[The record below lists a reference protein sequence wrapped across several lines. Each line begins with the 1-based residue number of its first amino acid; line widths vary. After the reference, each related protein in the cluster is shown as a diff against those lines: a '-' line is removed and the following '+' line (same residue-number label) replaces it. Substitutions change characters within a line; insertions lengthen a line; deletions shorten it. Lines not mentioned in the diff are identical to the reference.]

1 MMFASVF
8 ASLGTRIMFVVLAA
22 LLGLG
27 GLFIGFVKVIQKDVL
42 AQLMEHL
49 ETGQYKKRE
58 KTLAYMTKILEQG
71 IHEYYKNFDNATAR
85 KMALDYFK
93 RINDDKGMIYMVVV
107 DKNGVVLFDPVNP
120 KTVGQ
125 SGLDAQSVDG
135 VYYVRGYLEA
145 AKKGGGYTYYKMPKY
160 DGGVPE
166 KKFAYS
172 HYDEVSQMVIATTS
186 YYTDYTDINTE
197 NQAIKE
203 GVNKVFNENT
213 TKLFL
218 WILTA
223 TIALVVLTL
232 IYAKLR
238 IVKRIDELVL
248 KINAFSHGDKDLR
261 AKIDVGDRNDEISQV
276 GRGINLFVENAR
288 LIMEEIKGIS
298 TSNKTSMDKLVQI
311 AQETQKSMKDSSTT
325 LNSVKNKATDVASM
339 MNISIEQSQG
349 LRKRL
354 IETQGLVKES
364 KDAIGDLFSQII
376 ESAHT
381 EEELSSKVEQLS
393 RNADDVKSIL
403 DIIND
408 IADQTNLLALN
419 AAIEAARAGEHG
431 RGFAVVADE
440 VRNLAGRTQ
449 KSLAEINSTI
459 MVIVQEI
466 NAVSSQ
472 MNLNSQKMER
482 LSDMSKSVQETYEKM
497 SSNLSSVVL
506 DSNQSM
512 DDYAKSGRQIEA
524 MVSDFAEVEK
534 VASKTLADSSDILNI
549 ATHVSGTT
557 MNLDKQVNLFKT

>member
-58 KTLAYMTKILEQG
+58 KTLAYLHKIIEQG
-71 IHEYYKNFDNATAR
+71 IHEYYKDFDNATAR

-172 HYDEVSQMVIATTS
+172 HYDEVSQMVIAATS
-186 YYTDYTDINTE
+186 YYTDINTE
-197 NQAIKE
+197 NKAIKE

-339 MNISIEQSQG
+339 MNASIEQSQG

-364 KDAIGDLFSQII
+364 KDAIGDLFSQIT

-497 SSNLSSVVL
+497 SSNLSSVVR

-512 DDYAKSGRQIEA
+512 DDYAKSGHQIEA
-524 MVSDFAEVEK
+524 MVSDFVEVEK
-534 VASKTLADSSDILNI
+534 VASKTLVDSSDILNI

>member
-1 MMFASVF
+1 MMFSSMF
-8 ASLGTRIMFVVLAA
+8 ASLGTRIMLVVLAA

-27 GLFIGFVKVIQKDVL
+27 GLFIGFVKVMQKDVSV
-42 AQLMEHL
+42 QLMEHL

-58 KTLAYMTKILEQG
+58 KTLAYMTKLLEQG
-71 IHEYYKNFDNATAR
+71 IHGYYKNFDNATAR
-85 KMALDYFK
+85 KMALNYFK

-125 SGLDAQSVDG
+125 SGLGLQSVDG

-172 HYDEVSQMVIATTS
+172 HYDEVSQMVIAATS
-186 YYTDYTDINTE
+186 YYTDINTE
-197 NQAIKE
+197 NQAITE
-203 GVNKVFNENT
+203 GVGKVFNENT

-223 TIALVVLTL
+223 TIALAVLTL

-261 AKIDVGDRNDEISQV
+261 AKIEVDDRNDEISQV
-276 GRGINLFVENAR
+276 GRGVNLFVENAR

-298 TSNKTSMDKLVQI
+298 TSNKTSMDKLVHI

-325 LNSVKNKATDVASM
+325 LNSVKNKATDVANM
-339 MNISIEQSQG
+339 MNTSIEQSQG

-466 NAVSSQ
+466 NDVSSQ

-497 SSNLSSVVL
+497 SSNLSSVVQ

-512 DDYAKSGRQIEA
+512 DDYAKSGHQIEA

-557 MNLDKQVNLFKT
+557 MSLDKQVNLFKT

>member
-27 GLFIGFVKVIQKDVL
+27 GLFIGFVKVMQKDVL

-58 KTLAYMTKILEQG
+58 KTLAYMTKLLEQG
-71 IHEYYKNFDNATAR
+71 IHEYYKSFDNATAR

-172 HYDEVSQMVIATTS
+172 HYDEVSQMVIAATS
-186 YYTDYTDINTE
+186 YYTDINTE
-197 NQAIKE
+197 NKAIKE

-213 TKLFL
+213 AKLFL

-248 KINAFSHGDKDLR
+248 KINAFSHGDKDLST
-261 AKIDVGDRNDEISQV
+261 KIDVGDRNDEISQV
-276 GRGINLFVENAR
+276 GRGVNLFVENAR

-325 LNSVKNKATDVASM
+325 LNSVKNKATDVANM
-339 MNISIEQSQG
+339 MNTSIEQSQG

-381 EEELSSKVEQLS
+381 EEELSSQVEQLS

-497 SSNLSSVVL
+497 SSNLSSVVS

-524 MVSDFAEVEK
+524 MVSDFVGVEK

>member
-8 ASLGTRIMFVVLAA
+8 ASLGTRIMLVVLAA

-172 HYDEVSQMVIATTS
+172 HYDEVSQMVIAATS
-186 YYTDYTDINTE
+186 YYTDINTE
-197 NQAIKE
+197 NKAIKE

-213 TKLFL
+213 TRLFL

-325 LNSVKNKATDVASM
+325 LDSVKNKATDVANM
-339 MNISIEQSQG
+339 MNASIEQSQG

-381 EEELSSKVEQLS
+381 EEELSSQVEQLS

-512 DDYAKSGRQIEA
+512 DDYAKSGHQIEA
-524 MVSDFAEVEK
+524 MVSDFVEVEK
-534 VASKTLADSSDILNI
+534 VASKTLAGSSDILNI

>member
-1 MMFASVF
+1 MMFSSMF
-8 ASLGTRIMFVVLAA
+8 ASLGTRIMLVVLVA

-27 GLFIGFVKVIQKDVL
+27 GLFIGFVKVMQKDVL

-49 ETGQYKKRE
+49 ENGQYKKRE
-58 KTLAYMTKILEQG
+58 KTLAYMTKLLEQG
-71 IHEYYKNFDNATAR
+71 IHEYYKSFDNATAR
-85 KMALDYFK
+85 KMALNYFK

-125 SGLDAQSVDG
+125 SGLEAQSVDG

-186 YYTDYTDINTE
+186 YYTDINTE
-197 NQAIKE
+197 NKAIKE

-232 IYAKLR
+232 VYAKLR
-238 IVKRIDELVL
+238 IVKRINELVL

-298 TSNKTSMDKLVQI
+298 TLNKTSMDQLVQI
-311 AQETQKSMKDSSTT
+311 TQETQKSMKNSSTT
-325 LNSVKNKATDVASM
+325 LNSVKNKATDIASM

-364 KDAIGDLFSQII
+364 KDAIGDLFSQIT

-381 EEELSSKVEQLS
+381 EEELSSQVEQLS

-512 DDYAKSGRQIEA
+512 DDYAKSGHQIEA
-524 MVSDFAEVEK
+524 MVSDFVEVEK

-549 ATHVSGTT
+549 ATHVSETT
-557 MNLDKQVNLFKT
+557 INLDKQVNLFKT

>member
-1 MMFASVF
+1 MFSSMF
-8 ASLGTRIMFVVLAA
+8 ASLGTRIMLVVLAA

-27 GLFIGFVKVIQKDVL
+27 GLFVGFVKVMQKDVL

-172 HYDEVSQMVIATTS
+172 HYDEVSQMVIAATS
-186 YYTDYTDINTE
+186 YYTDINTE
-197 NQAIKE
+197 NKAIKE

-261 AKIDVGDRNDEISQV
+261 AKIDLDDRNDEISQV
-276 GRGINLFVENAR
+276 GHGVNLFVENAR

-311 AQETQKSMKDSSTT
+311 AQETQKSMKNSSTT
-325 LNSVKNKATDVASM
+325 LNSVKNKATDIASM
-339 MNISIEQSQG
+339 MNTSIEQSQG

-354 IETQGLVKES
+354 IETQGLFKES
-364 KDAIGDLFSQII
+364 KDAIGDLFSQIT

-497 SSNLSSVVL
+497 SSNLSSVVS

-512 DDYAKSGRQIEA
+512 DDYAKSGHQIEA

>member
-1 MMFASVF
+1 MMFSSMF
-8 ASLGTRIMFVVLAA
+8 ASLGTRIMLVVLAA

-27 GLFIGFVKVIQKDVL
+27 GLFIGFVKVMQKDVL

-172 HYDEVSQMVIATTS
+172 HYDEVSQMVIAATS
-186 YYTDYTDINTE
+186 YYTDINTE
-197 NQAIKE
+197 NKAIKE

-232 IYAKLR
+232 VYAKLR

-276 GRGINLFVENAR
+276 GRGINLFMENAR

-298 TSNKTSMDKLVQI
+298 TLNKTSMDKLVQI

-325 LNSVKNKATDVASM
+325 LNSVKNKATDIASM
-339 MNISIEQSQG
+339 MNTSIEQSQG

-364 KDAIGDLFSQII
+364 KDAIGDLFSQIT

-497 SSNLSSVVL
+497 SSNLSSVVQ

-512 DDYAKSGRQIEA
+512 DDYAKSGHQIEA

-534 VASKTLADSSDILNI
+534 VASKTLADSSNILNI

>member
-172 HYDEVSQMVIATTS
+172 HYDEVSQMVIAATS
-186 YYTDYTDINTE
+186 YYTDINTE
-197 NQAIKE
+197 NKAIKE

-223 TIALVVLTL
+223 TITLVVLTL

-298 TSNKTSMDKLVQI
+298 TSNKASMDQLVQI

-339 MNISIEQSQG
+339 MNASIEQSQG

-364 KDAIGDLFSQII
+364 KDAIGDLFSQIT

-466 NAVSSQ
+466 NDVSSQ

-497 SSNLSSVVL
+497 SSNLSSVVQ

-512 DDYAKSGRQIEA
+512 DDYAKSGHQIEA

>member
-1 MMFASVF
+1 MMFASIF
-8 ASLGTRIMFVVLAA
+8 SSLGVRIVLVVLVA

-27 GLFIGFVKVIQKDVL
+27 GLSISLVKVMQKDVL
-42 AQLMEHL
+42 EQIMGHL
-49 ETGQYKKRE
+49 ETEQYRKRE

-93 RINDDKGMIYMVVV
+93 RINDDKGMIYIVVV

-120 KTVGQ
+120 KTIGQ
-125 SGLDAQSVDG
+125 SGISLQSVDG
-135 VYYVRGYLEA
+135 VYYVKGYLEA

-160 DGGVPE
+160 GGGVPE

-172 HYDEVSQMVIATTS
+172 HYDEVSQMVIAATS
-186 YYTDYTDINTE
+186 YYTDIDAE
-197 NQAIKE
+197 NRAIKE
-203 GVNKVFNENT
+203 DIEKAFNEST
-213 TKLFL
+213 AKLFL
-218 WILTA
+218 WILIA
-223 TIALVVLTL
+223 TIALAVLTL
-232 IYAKLR
+232 IYAKLK
-238 IVKRIDELVL
+238 IVKRIDDLVL

-261 AKIDVGDRNDEISQV
+261 AKIDVDDRNDEISQV
-276 GRGINLFVENAR
+276 GHGVNLFVEKAR
-288 LIMEEIKGIS
+288 LIIEETKGIS
-298 TSNKTSMDKLVQI
+298 TLNKTSMDKLVQI
-311 AQETQKSMKDSSTT
+311 TKETQESMKNSSTT
-325 LNSVKNKATDVASM
+325 LNSVKDKATDVASVM
-339 MNISIEQSQG
+339 SASIEQSQG

-364 KDAIGDLFSQII
+364 KDAIGDLFYQII
-376 ESAHT
+376 EAAHT
-381 EEELSSKVEQLS
+381 EEELSNKVEQLS

-466 NAVSSQ
+466 NDVSSQ

-497 SSNLSSVVL
+497 SANLSSVVL

-524 MVSDFAEVEK
+524 MVSDFIKVEK
-534 VASKTLADSSDILNI
+534 VASKTLADYSDILKI
-549 ATHVSGTT
+549 ATHVSETT
-557 MNLDKQVNLFKT
+557 KNLDKQVNLFKT

>member
-1 MMFASVF
+1 MMFSSMF
-8 ASLGTRIMFVVLAA
+8 ASLGTRIMLVVLAA

-27 GLFIGFVKVIQKDVL
+27 GLFIGFVKVMQKDVL

-58 KTLAYMTKILEQG
+58 KTLAYMTKLLEWG
-71 IHEYYKNFDNATAR
+71 IHEYYKSFDNATAR

-172 HYDEVSQMVIATTS
+172 HYDEVSQMVIAATS
-186 YYTDYTDINTE
+186 YYTDINTE
-197 NQAIKE
+197 NKSIKE

-248 KINAFSHGDKDLR
+248 KINAFSRGDKDLR
-261 AKIDVGDRNDEISQV
+261 IKIDVGDRHDEISQV
-276 GRGINLFVENAR
+276 GHGVNLFVENAR

-325 LNSVKNKATDVASM
+325 LNSVKNKATDIASM

-364 KDAIGDLFSQII
+364 KDAIGDLFSQIT

-497 SSNLSSVVL
+497 SSNLSSVVS

-512 DDYAKSGRQIEA
+512 DDYAKSGHQIEA

-534 VASKTLADSSDILNI
+534 VASKTLVDSSDILNI
-549 ATHVSGTT
+549 ATHVNETT

>member
-27 GLFIGFVKVIQKDVL
+27 GLFIGFVKVMQKDVL

-58 KTLAYMTKILEQG
+58 KTLAYMTKLLEQG
-71 IHEYYKNFDNATAR
+71 IHEYYKSFDNATAR

-172 HYDEVSQMVIATTS
+172 HYDEVSQMVIAATS
-186 YYTDYTDINTE
+186 YYTDINTE
-197 NQAIKE
+197 NKAIKE

-213 TKLFL
+213 AKLSL

-261 AKIDVGDRNDEISQV
+261 TKIDVGDRNDEISQV
-276 GRGINLFVENAR
+276 GRGVNLFVENAR

-311 AQETQKSMKDSSTT
+311 VQETQKSMKDSSTT

-339 MNISIEQSQG
+339 MNASIEQSQG

-381 EEELSSKVEQLS
+381 EEELSSQVEQLS

-497 SSNLSSVVL
+497 SSNLSSVVS

-524 MVSDFAEVEK
+524 MVSDFVGVEK

>member
-8 ASLGTRIMFVVLAA
+8 ASLGTRIMLVVLAA

-58 KTLAYMTKILEQG
+58 KTLAYMTKLLEQG

-125 SGLDAQSVDG
+125 SGLSLQSVDG

-172 HYDEVSQMVIATTS
+172 HYDEVSQMVIAATS
-186 YYTDYTDINTE
+186 YYTDINTE
-197 NQAIKE
+197 NKAIKE

-325 LNSVKNKATDVASM
+325 LNSVKNKATDVANM
-339 MNISIEQSQG
+339 MNASIEQSQG

-364 KDAIGDLFSQII
+364 KDAIGDLFSQIT

-466 NAVSSQ
+466 NDVSSQ

-497 SSNLSSVVL
+497 SSNLSSVVS

-524 MVSDFAEVEK
+524 MVSDFVGVEK

>member
-1 MMFASVF
+1 MFSSMF
-8 ASLGTRIMFVVLAA
+8 ASLGTRIMLVVLAA

-27 GLFIGFVKVIQKDVL
+27 GLFIGFVKVMQKDVL

-49 ETGQYKKRE
+49 ENGQYKKRE
-58 KTLAYMTKILEQG
+58 KTLAYMTKLLEQG
-71 IHEYYKNFDNATAR
+71 IHEYYKSFDNATAR

-172 HYDEVSQMVIATTS
+172 HYDEVSQMVIAATS
-186 YYTDYTDINTE
+186 YYTDINTK
-197 NQAIKE
+197 NKAIKE
-203 GVNKVFNENT
+203 GVNKVFDENT
-213 TKLFL
+213 TRLFL

-232 IYAKLR
+232 VYAKLR

-248 KINAFSHGDKDLR
+248 KINAFSRGDKDLR
-261 AKIDVGDRNDEISQV
+261 IKIDVGDRNDEISQV
-276 GRGINLFVENAR
+276 GRGVNLFVENAR

-298 TSNKTSMDKLVQI
+298 TLNKTSMDKLVQI
-311 AQETQKSMKDSSTT
+311 TQETQKSMKDSSTT
-325 LNSVKNKATDVASM
+325 LNSVKNKATDIASM
-339 MNISIEQSQG
+339 MNASIEQSQG

-364 KDAIGDLFSQII
+364 KDAIGDLFSQIT

-381 EEELSSKVEQLS
+381 EDELSSKVEQLS

-512 DDYAKSGRQIEA
+512 DDYAKSGHQIEA
-524 MVSDFAEVEK
+524 MVSDFVEVEK

-549 ATHVSGTT
+549 ATHVSETT

>member
-1 MMFASVF
+1 MMFASIF
-8 ASLGTRIMFVVLAA
+8 ASLGTRIMLVVLAA

-27 GLFIGFVKVIQKDVL
+27 GLFIGFVKVMQKDVL

-58 KTLAYMTKILEQG
+58 KTLAYMTKIIEQG
-71 IHEYYKNFDNATAR
+71 IHEYYKDFDNATAR

-93 RINDDKGMIYMVVV
+93 HINDDKGMIYMVVV

-135 VYYVRGYLEA
+135 VYYIRGYLEA

-186 YYTDYTDINTE
+186 YYTDINTE
-197 NQAIKE
+197 NKAIKE
-203 GVNKVFNENT
+203 GVNKVFSENT
-213 TKLFL
+213 AKLFL

-311 AQETQKSMKDSSTT
+311 AQETQKNMKDSSTT
-325 LNSVKNKATDVASM
+325 LNSVKNKATDIASM

-364 KDAIGDLFSQII
+364 KDAIGDLFSQIT

-466 NAVSSQ
+466 NDVSSQ

-497 SSNLSSVVL
+497 SSNLSSVVR

-512 DDYAKSGRQIEA
+512 GDYAKSGRQVEA
-524 MVSDFAEVEK
+524 MVSDFIEVEK

-549 ATHVSGTT
+549 TTHVSGMTT
-557 MNLDKQVNLFKT
+557 NLDKQVNLFKT

>member
-27 GLFIGFVKVIQKDVL
+27 GLFVGFVKIMQKDVL

-125 SGLDAQSVDG
+125 SGLSLQSVDG

-172 HYDEVSQMVIATTS
+172 HYDEVSQMVIAATS
-186 YYTDYTDINTE
+186 YYTDINTE
-197 NQAIKE
+197 NKAIKE

-213 TKLFL
+213 AKLFL

-261 AKIDVGDRNDEISQV
+261 AKIDLGNRNDEISQV
-276 GRGINLFVENAR
+276 GRGVNLFVENAR

-325 LNSVKNKATDVASM
+325 LNSVKNKATGVASM

-349 LRKRL
+349 LRKCL

-364 KDAIGDLFSQII
+364 KDAIGDLFSQIT

-466 NAVSSQ
+466 NDVSSQ

-512 DDYAKSGRQIEA
+512 DDYAKSGHQIEA

>member
-1 MMFASVF
+1 MMFSSMF
-8 ASLGTRIMFVVLAA
+8 ASLGTRIMLVVLAA

-27 GLFIGFVKVIQKDVL
+27 GLFIGFVKVMQKDVL

-49 ETGQYKKRE
+49 ENGQYKKRE
-58 KTLAYMTKILEQG
+58 KTLAYMTKLLEQG
-71 IHEYYKNFDNATAR
+71 IHEYYKSFDNATAR

-172 HYDEVSQMVIATTS
+172 HYDEVSQMVIAATS
-186 YYTDYTDINTE
+186 YYTDINTE
-197 NQAIKE
+197 NKAIKE

-232 IYAKLR
+232 VYAKLR

-298 TSNKTSMDKLVQI
+298 TLNKTSMDQLVQI
-311 AQETQKSMKDSSTT
+311 TQETQKSMKNSSTT
-325 LNSVKNKATDVASM
+325 LNSVKNKATDIASM

-364 KDAIGDLFSQII
+364 KDAIGDLFSQIT

-381 EEELSSKVEQLS
+381 EEELSSQVEQLS

-466 NAVSSQ
+466 NTVSSQ

-512 DDYAKSGRQIEA
+512 DDYAKSGHQIEA
-524 MVSDFAEVEK
+524 MVSDFVEVEK
-534 VASKTLADSSDILNI
+534 VASKTLADSSDVLNI
-549 ATHVSGTT
+549 ATHVSETT

>member
-1 MMFASVF
+1 MFSSMF
-8 ASLGTRIMFVVLAA
+8 ASLGTRIMLVVLAA

-27 GLFIGFVKVIQKDVL
+27 GLFIGFVKVMQKDVL
-42 AQLMEHL
+42 VQLMEHL

-172 HYDEVSQMVIATTS
+172 HYDEVSQMVIAATS
-186 YYTDYTDINTE
+186 YYTDINTE
-197 NQAIKE
+197 NKAIKE
-203 GVNKVFNENT
+203 GVNKVFDENT

-248 KINAFSHGDKDLR
+248 KINAFSRGDKDLR

-298 TSNKTSMDKLVQI
+298 TLNKTSMGKLVQI
-311 AQETQKSMKDSSTT
+311 TQETQKSMKNSSTT
-325 LNSVKNKATDVASM
+325 LNSVKNKATDIASM

-364 KDAIGDLFSQII
+364 KEAIGDLFSQIT

-497 SSNLSSVVL
+497 SSNLSSVVQ

-512 DDYAKSGRQIEA
+512 DDYAKSGHQIEA

>member
-1 MMFASVF
+1 M
-8 ASLGTRIMFVVLAA
+8 LVVLAA

-27 GLFIGFVKVIQKDVL
+27 GLFIGFVKVMQKDVL

-49 ETGQYKKRE
+49 ENGQYKKRE
-58 KTLAYMTKILEQG
+58 KTLAYMTKLLEQG
-71 IHEYYKNFDNATAR
+71 IHEYYKSFDNATAR

-172 HYDEVSQMVIATTS
+172 HYDEVSQMVIVATS
-186 YYTDYTDINTE
+186 YYTDINTE
-197 NQAIKE
+197 NKAIKE

-232 IYAKLR
+232 VYAKLR

-261 AKIDVGDRNDEISQV
+261 AKINVGDRNDEISQV

-298 TSNKTSMDKLVQI
+298 TLNKTSMNQLVQI
-311 AQETQKSMKDSSTT
+311 TQETQKSMKDSTTT
-325 LNSVKNKATDVASM
+325 LNSVKNKATDIASM

-364 KDAIGDLFSQII
+364 KDAIGDLFSQIT

-381 EEELSSKVEQLS
+381 EEELSSQVEQLS

-512 DDYAKSGRQIEA
+512 DDYAKSGHQIEA
-524 MVSDFAEVEK
+524 MVSDFVEVEK

-549 ATHVSGTT
+549 ATHVSETT
-557 MNLDKQVNLFKT
+557 INLDKQVNLFKT

>member
-1 MMFASVF
+1 MVFFSMFS
-8 ASLGTRIMFVVLAA
+8 SLGARIVFVVLAT

-27 GLFIGFVKVIQKDVL
+27 GLSIGLVKFMQKDAL

-49 ETGQYKKRE
+49 ETEQYKKRE
-58 KTLAYMTKILEQG
+58 KTLAYMTELLEQG
-71 IHEYYKNFDNATAR
+71 IHEYYKSFDNATAR

-107 DKNGVVLFDPVNP
+107 DKNGIVLFDPVNP

-125 SGLDAQSVDG
+125 SGLTLQSVDG

-172 HYDEVSQMVIATTS
+172 HYDEVSQMVIVATS
-186 YYTDYTDINTE
+186 YYTDINTE
-197 NQAIKE
+197 NKAITE
-203 GVNKVFNENT
+203 GVGKVFNENT

-232 IYAKLR
+232 VYAKLR
-238 IVKRIDELVL
+238 IVKRIDELVF

-276 GRGINLFVENAR
+276 GRGVNLFVENAR

-298 TSNKTSMDKLVQI
+298 TLNKTLMDKLVQI
-311 AQETQKSMKDSSTT
+311 TQETQKSMKNSLTT
-325 LNSVKNKATDVASM
+325 LDSVKNKATDIASM
-339 MNISIEQSQG
+339 MNASIEQSQG
-349 LRKRL
+349 LRKHL
-354 IETQGLVKES
+354 IETQALVKES
-364 KDAIGDLFSQII
+364 KDAIGDLFSQIT

-381 EEELSSKVEQLS
+381 EEELSSQVEQLS

-497 SSNLSSVVL
+497 SSNLSSVIL

-512 DDYAKSGRQIEA
+512 DDYAKSGHQIEA
-524 MVSDFAEVEK
+524 MVSDFVEVKK
-534 VASKTLADSSDILNI
+534 VASNTLADSSDILNI
-549 ATHVSGTT
+549 VTHVSETA

>member
-1 MMFASVF
+1 MFASVF
-8 ASLGTRIMFVVLAA
+8 ASLGTRIVFVVLAA
-22 LLGLG
+22 LISLG
-27 GLFIGFVKVIQKDVL
+27 GLFIGFVKVMQKDVS

-71 IHEYYKNFDNATAR
+71 IHGYYKNFDNATAR

-172 HYDEVSQMVIATTS
+172 HYDEVSQMVIAATS
-186 YYTDYTDINTE
+186 YYTDINTE
-197 NQAIKE
+197 NQAITE
-203 GVNKVFNENT
+203 GVGKVFNENT

-261 AKIDVGDRNDEISQV
+261 AKIDLGDRNDEISQV
-276 GRGINLFVENAR
+276 GRGVNLFVENAR

-325 LNSVKNKATDVASM
+325 LNSVKNKATDIASM
-339 MNISIEQSQG
+339 MNTSIEQSQG

-364 KDAIGDLFSQII
+364 KDAIGDLFSQIT

-524 MVSDFAEVEK
+524 VVSDFVEVEK

>member
-1 MMFASVF
+1 MF
-8 ASLGTRIMFVVLAA
+8 ASLGTRIMLVVLAA

-27 GLFIGFVKVIQKDVL
+27 GLFIGFVKVMQKDVL

-172 HYDEVSQMVIATTS
+172 HYDEVSQMVIAATS
-186 YYTDYTDINTE
+186 YYTDINTE
-197 NQAIKE
+197 NKAIKE

-248 KINAFSHGDKDLR
+248 KINAFSRGDKDLR
-261 AKIDVGDRNDEISQV
+261 IKIDVGDRNDEISQV
-276 GRGINLFVENAR
+276 GHGVNLFVENAR

-311 AQETQKSMKDSSTT
+311 AQETQKSMKNSSTT
-325 LNSVKNKATDVASM
+325 LNSVKNKATDIASM

-364 KDAIGDLFSQII
+364 KDAIGDLFSQIT

-466 NAVSSQ
+466 NDVSSQ

-497 SSNLSSVVL
+497 SSNLSSVVS

-512 DDYAKSGRQIEA
+512 DDYAKSGHQIEA

>member
-1 MMFASVF
+1 MPFSMFS
-8 ASLGTRIMFVVLAA
+8 SLGARIVLVVLAA

-27 GLFIGFVKVIQKDVL
+27 GLSIGLVKFMQKDAL

-58 KTLAYMTKILEQG
+58 KTLAYMTKIIEQG
-71 IHEYYKNFDNATAR
+71 IHEYYKDFDNATAR

-186 YYTDYTDINTE
+186 YYTDINTE
-197 NQAIKE
+197 NKTIKE

-238 IVKRIDELVL
+238 IVKRIDELVF

-276 GRGINLFVENAR
+276 GRGVNLFVENAR

-298 TSNKTSMDKLVQI
+298 TLNKTSMDKLIQI
-311 AQETQKSMKDSSTT
+311 TQETQKSMKDSSTT
-325 LNSVKNKATDVASM
+325 LNSVKNKATDIAGM

-364 KDAIGDLFSQII
+364 KDAIGDLFSQIT

-381 EEELSSKVEQLS
+381 EEELSSQVEQLS

-472 MNLNSQKMER
+472 MNLNSQKMEC
-482 LSDMSKSVQETYEKM
+482 LSDISKSVQETYEKM
-497 SSNLSSVVL
+497 SSNLSSVVQ

-512 DDYAKSGRQIEA
+512 DDYAKSGHQIEA
-524 MVSDFAEVEK
+524 MVSDFVEVEK

-549 ATHVSGTT
+549 VTHVSETT

>member
-1 MMFASVF
+1 MMFSSMF
-8 ASLGTRIMFVVLAA
+8 ASLGTRIMLVVLAA

-27 GLFIGFVKVIQKDVL
+27 GLFISFVKVMQKDVL

-49 ETGQYKKRE
+49 ENGQYKKRE
-58 KTLAYMTKILEQG
+58 KTLAYMTKLLEQG
-71 IHEYYKNFDNATAR
+71 IHEYYKSFDNATAR

-172 HYDEVSQMVIATTS
+172 HYDEVSQMVIAATS
-186 YYTDYTDINTE
+186 YYTDINTE
-197 NQAIKE
+197 NKAIKE

-232 IYAKLR
+232 VYAKLR

-298 TSNKTSMDKLVQI
+298 TLNRTSMDKLVQI
-311 AQETQKSMKDSSTT
+311 TQETQKSMKDSSTT
-325 LNSVKNKATDVASM
+325 LNSVKNKATDIASM

-364 KDAIGDLFSQII
+364 KDAIGDLFSQIT

-381 EEELSSKVEQLS
+381 EEELSSQVEQLS

-497 SSNLSSVVL
+497 SSNLSSVVQ

-512 DDYAKSGRQIEA
+512 DDYAKSGHQIEA
-524 MVSDFAEVEK
+524 MVSDFVEVEK

-549 ATHVSGTT
+549 ATHVSETT
-557 MNLDKQVNLFKT
+557 INLDKQVNSFKT

>member
-1 MMFASVF
+1 MMF

-42 AQLMEHL
+42 VQLMEHL

-172 HYDEVSQMVIATTS
+172 HYDEVSQMVIAATS
-186 YYTDYTDINTE
+186 YYTDINTE
-197 NQAIKE
+197 NKAIKE

-339 MNISIEQSQG
+339 VNASIEQSQG

-466 NAVSSQ
+466 NDVSSQ

-497 SSNLSSVVL
+497 SSNLSSVVR

-512 DDYAKSGRQIEA
+512 DDYAKSGHQIEA

>member
-8 ASLGTRIMFVVLAA
+8 ASLGTRIVFVVLAA
-22 LLGLG
+22 LISLG
-27 GLFIGFVKVIQKDVL
+27 GLFIGFVKVMQKDVS

-71 IHEYYKNFDNATAR
+71 IHGYYKNFDNATAR

-172 HYDEVSQMVIATTS
+172 HYDEVSQMVIAATS
-186 YYTDYTDINTE
+186 YYTDINTE
-197 NQAIKE
+197 NQAITE
-203 GVNKVFNENT
+203 GVGKVFSENT

-223 TIALVVLTL
+223 TIALAVLTL

-238 IVKRIDELVL
+238 IVKRIDGLVL

-261 AKIDVGDRNDEISQV
+261 AKIEVDDRNDEISQV
-276 GRGINLFVENAR
+276 GRGVNLFVENAR

-311 AQETQKSMKDSSTT
+311 AQETQKSMKNSSTT

-339 MNISIEQSQG
+339 MNTSIEQSQG

-381 EEELSSKVEQLS
+381 EEELSSQVEQLS

-497 SSNLSSVVL
+497 SSNLSSVVQ

-524 MVSDFAEVEK
+524 MVSDFVEVEK

>member
-1 MMFASVF
+1 MFSSMF
-8 ASLGTRIMFVVLAA
+8 ASLGTRIMLVVLAA

-27 GLFIGFVKVIQKDVL
+27 GLFIGFVKVMQKDVL

-49 ETGQYKKRE
+49 ENGQYKKRE
-58 KTLAYMTKILEQG
+58 KTLAYMTKLLEQG
-71 IHEYYKNFDNATAR
+71 IHEYYKSFDNATAR

-172 HYDEVSQMVIATTS
+172 HYDEVSQMVIAATS
-186 YYTDYTDINTE
+186 YYTDINTE
-197 NQAIKE
+197 NKAIKE
-203 GVNKVFNENT
+203 GVNKVFDENT

-248 KINAFSHGDKDLR
+248 KINAFSRGDKDLR
-261 AKIDVGDRNDEISQV
+261 IKIDVGDRNDEISQV
-276 GRGINLFVENAR
+276 GRGVNLFVENAR

-298 TSNKTSMDKLVQI
+298 TLNKTSMGKLVQI
-311 AQETQKSMKDSSTT
+311 TQETQKSMKDSSTT
-325 LNSVKNKATDVASM
+325 LNSVKNKATDIASM

-364 KDAIGDLFSQII
+364 KDAIGDLFSQIT

-381 EEELSSKVEQLS
+381 EDELSSKVEQLS

-472 MNLNSQKMER
+472 MNLNSQKMEC

-512 DDYAKSGRQIEA
+512 DDYAKSGHQIEA
-524 MVSDFAEVEK
+524 MVSDFVKVEK

-549 ATHVSGTT
+549 ATHVSETT

>member
-1 MMFASVF
+1 MMFASML

-22 LLGLG
+22 LISLG
-27 GLFIGFVKVIQKDVL
+27 GLFIGFVKVMQKDVL
-42 AQLMEHL
+42 VQLMEHL

-135 VYYVRGYLEA
+135 VYYIRGYLEA

-172 HYDEVSQMVIATTS
+172 HYDEVSQMVIAATS
-186 YYTDYTDINTE
+186 YYTDINTE
-197 NQAIKE
+197 NKAIKE

-261 AKIDVGDRNDEISQV
+261 AKIEVGDRNDEISQV

-325 LNSVKNKATDVASM
+325 LNFVKNKATDVASM
-339 MNISIEQSQG
+339 MNASIEQSQG

-497 SSNLSSVVL
+497 SSNLSSVVQ

-524 MVSDFAEVEK
+524 MVSDFVGVEK

>member
-1 MMFASVF
+1 MLRWGLVSCF
-8 ASLGTRIMFVVLAA
+8 VLAA

-27 GLFIGFVKVIQKDVL
+27 GLFIGFVKVMQKDVL

-49 ETGQYKKRE
+49 ETEQYKKRE

-125 SGLDAQSVDG
+125 SGLEAQSVDG

-172 HYDEVSQMVIATTS
+172 HYDEVSQMVIVATS
-186 YYTDYTDINTE
+186 YYTDINTE
-197 NQAIKE
+197 NKAIKE

-248 KINAFSHGDKDLR
+248 KINAFSHGDKDLK
-261 AKIDVGDRNDEISQV
+261 AKIEVGDRNDEISQV
-276 GRGINLFVENAR
+276 GCGVNLFVENAR

-325 LNSVKNKATDVASM
+325 LNSVKNKATDIASM
-339 MNISIEQSQG
+339 MNTSIEQSQG

-364 KDAIGDLFSQII
+364 KDAIGDLFSQIT

-466 NAVSSQ
+466 NDVSSQ

-497 SSNLSSVVL
+497 SSNLSSVVS

-512 DDYAKSGRQIEA
+512 DDYAKSGHQIEA
-524 MVSDFAEVEK
+524 MVSDFVEVEK

>member
-1 MMFASVF
+1 MF

-42 AQLMEHL
+42 VQLMEHL

-172 HYDEVSQMVIATTS
+172 HYDEVSQMVIAATS
-186 YYTDYTDINTE
+186 YYTDINTE
-197 NQAIKE
+197 NKAIKE

-213 TKLFL
+213 AKLFL

-261 AKIDVGDRNDEISQV
+261 ARIDVGDRNDEISQV
-276 GRGINLFVENAR
+276 GRGVNLFVENAR

-325 LNSVKNKATDVASM
+325 LNSVKNKATDVANM
-339 MNISIEQSQG
+339 MNASIEQSQG

-364 KDAIGDLFSQII
+364 KDAIGDLFSQIT

-466 NAVSSQ
+466 NDVSSQ

-497 SSNLSSVVL
+497 SSNLSSVVS

-524 MVSDFAEVEK
+524 MVSDFVEVEK

>member
-1 MMFASVF
+1 MVFSSMFAL
-8 ASLGTRIMFVVLAA
+8 LGTRIMLVVLAA

-27 GLFIGFVKVIQKDVL
+27 GLFIGFVKVMQKDAL

-49 ETGQYKKRE
+49 ETEQYKKRE
-58 KTLAYMTKILEQG
+58 KTLAYMTKLLEQG

-145 AKKGGGYTYYKMPKY
+145 AKKGGGYTYYKIPKY

-172 HYDEVSQMVIATTS
+172 HYDEVSQMVIAATS
-186 YYTDYTDINTE
+186 YYTDINTE
-197 NQAIKE
+197 NKAIKE
-203 GVNKVFNENT
+203 GVGKIFNENT

-261 AKIDVGDRNDEISQV
+261 IKIDVGDRNDEISQV
-276 GRGINLFVENAR
+276 GRGVNLFVENAR

-298 TSNKTSMDKLVQI
+298 TLNKTSMDKLVQI
-311 AQETQKSMKDSSTT
+311 TQETQKSMKNSSTT
-325 LNSVKNKATDVASM
+325 LNSVKNKATDIASM
-339 MNISIEQSQG
+339 MNASIEQSQG

-364 KDAIGDLFSQII
+364 KDAIGDLFSQIT

-381 EEELSSKVEQLS
+381 EDELSSKVEQLS

-512 DDYAKSGRQIEA
+512 DDYAKSGHQIEA
-524 MVSDFAEVEK
+524 MVSDFVEVEK

-549 ATHVSGTT
+549 ATHVSETT

>member
-27 GLFIGFVKVIQKDVL
+27 GLFIGFVKVMQKDVL

-58 KTLAYMTKILEQG
+58 KTLAYMTKLLEQG
-71 IHEYYKNFDNATAR
+71 IHEYYKSFDNATAR

-172 HYDEVSQMVIATTS
+172 HYDEVSQMVIAATS
-186 YYTDYTDINTE
+186 YYTDINTE
-197 NQAIKE
+197 NKAIKE

-213 TKLFL
+213 AKLFL

-261 AKIDVGDRNDEISQV
+261 TKIDVGDRNDAISQV
-276 GRGINLFVENAR
+276 GRGVNLFVENAR

-339 MNISIEQSQG
+339 MNASIEQSQG

-381 EEELSSKVEQLS
+381 EEELSSQVEQLS

-497 SSNLSSVVL
+497 SSNLSSVVS

-524 MVSDFAEVEK
+524 MVSDFVGVEK

>member
-1 MMFASVF
+1 MFASVF

-27 GLFIGFVKVIQKDVL
+27 GLFIGFVKVMQKDVL

-58 KTLAYMTKILEQG
+58 KTLAYMTKLLEQG

-125 SGLDAQSVDG
+125 SGLSLQSVDG

-172 HYDEVSQMVIATTS
+172 HYDEVSQMVIAATS
-186 YYTDYTDINTE
+186 YYTDINTE
-197 NQAIKE
+197 NKAIKE

-213 TKLFL
+213 AKLFL
-218 WILTA
+218 WILIA

-248 KINAFSHGDKDLR
+248 KINAFSHGIKDLR
-261 AKIDVGDRNDEISQV
+261 TKIDVGDRNDEISQV
-276 GRGINLFVENAR
+276 GRGVNLFVENAR

-339 MNISIEQSQG
+339 MNASIEQSQG

-381 EEELSSKVEQLS
+381 EEELSSQVEQLS

-482 LSDMSKSVQETYEKM
+482 LSDMSKSVQETYDKM
-497 SSNLSSVVL
+497 SSNLSSVVS

-524 MVSDFAEVEK
+524 MVSDFVGVEK

-549 ATHVSGTT
+549 ATQVSGTT

>member
-1 MMFASVF
+1 MFSSMF
-8 ASLGTRIMFVVLAA
+8 ASLGTRIMLVVLAA

-27 GLFIGFVKVIQKDVL
+27 GLFIGFVKVMQKDVL
-42 AQLMEHL
+42 VQLMEHL
-49 ETGQYKKRE
+49 ENGQYKKRE
-58 KTLAYMTKILEQG
+58 KTLAYMTKLLEQG
-71 IHEYYKNFDNATAR
+71 IHEYYKSFDNATAR

-172 HYDEVSQMVIATTS
+172 HYDEVSQMVIAATS
-186 YYTDYTDINTE
+186 YYTDINTE
-197 NQAIKE
+197 NKAIKE

-298 TSNKTSMDKLVQI
+298 TLNKTSMDQLVQI
-311 AQETQKSMKDSSTT
+311 TQETQKSMKNSSTT
-325 LNSVKNKATDVASM
+325 LNSVKNKATDIASM
-339 MNISIEQSQG
+339 MNASIEQSQG

-364 KDAIGDLFSQII
+364 KDAIGDLFSQIT

-381 EEELSSKVEQLS
+381 EEELSNQVEQLS

-512 DDYAKSGRQIEA
+512 DDYAKSGHQIEA
-524 MVSDFAEVEK
+524 MVSDFVEVEK
-534 VASKTLADSSDILNI
+534 VASKTLADSSEILNI

-557 MNLDKQVNLFKT
+557 INLDKQVNLFKT

>member
-27 GLFIGFVKVIQKDVL
+27 GLFIGFVKVMQKDVL

-58 KTLAYMTKILEQG
+58 KTLAYMTELLEQG
-71 IHEYYKNFDNATAR
+71 IHGYYKNFDNATAR

-125 SGLDAQSVDG
+125 SGLGLQSVDG

-172 HYDEVSQMVIATTS
+172 HYDEVSQMVIAATS
-186 YYTDYTDINTE
+186 YYTDINTE
-197 NQAIKE
+197 NQAITE
-203 GVNKVFNENT
+203 GVGKVFSENT

-261 AKIDVGDRNDEISQV
+261 TKIDVGDRNDEISQV
-276 GRGINLFVENAR
+276 GRGVNLFVENAR
-288 LIMEEIKGIS
+288 LIMEEIKRIS

-339 MNISIEQSQG
+339 MNASIEQSQG

-381 EEELSSKVEQLS
+381 EEELSSQVEQLS

-497 SSNLSSVVL
+497 SSNLSSVVS

-524 MVSDFAEVEK
+524 MVSDFVGVEK

>member
-1 MMFASVF
+1 MMFSSMF
-8 ASLGTRIMFVVLAA
+8 ASLGTRIMLVVLAA

-172 HYDEVSQMVIATTS
+172 HYDEVSQMVIAATS
-186 YYTDYTDINTE
+186 YYTDINTE
-197 NQAIKE
+197 NQAITE
-203 GVNKVFNENT
+203 GVGKVFNENT

-223 TIALVVLTL
+223 TIALAVLTL
-232 IYAKLR
+232 VYAKLR
-238 IVKRIDELVL
+238 IVKRIDGLVL

-261 AKIDVGDRNDEISQV
+261 AKIDVDNRNDEISQV
-276 GRGINLFVENAR
+276 GRGVNLFVENAR

-311 AQETQKSMKDSSTT
+311 AQETQKSMKNSSTT

-339 MNISIEQSQG
+339 MNTSIEQSQG

-364 KDAIGDLFSQII
+364 KDAIGDLFSQIT

-512 DDYAKSGRQIEA
+512 DDYAKSGHQIEA
-524 MVSDFAEVEK
+524 MVSDFVEVEK

>member
-1 MMFASVF
+1 MVFSSMF
-8 ASLGTRIMFVVLAA
+8 ASLGTRIMLVVLAA

-27 GLFIGFVKVIQKDVL
+27 GLFVGFVKVMQKDVL

-58 KTLAYMTKILEQG
+58 KTLAYMTRLLEQG

-172 HYDEVSQMVIATTS
+172 HYDEVSSMVIATTS
-186 YYTDYTDINTE
+186 YYTDINTE
-197 NQAIKE
+197 NKAIKE

-261 AKIDVGDRNDEISQV
+261 AKIEVDDRNDEISQV
-276 GRGINLFVENAR
+276 GRGVNLFVENAR

-298 TSNKTSMDKLVQI
+298 TLNKTSMDKLVQI
-311 AQETQKSMKDSSTT
+311 TQETQKSMKNSSTT
-325 LNSVKNKATDVASM
+325 LNSVKNKATDIASM
-339 MNISIEQSQG
+339 MNASIEQSQG

-364 KDAIGDLFSQII
+364 KEAIGDLFSQIT

-466 NAVSSQ
+466 NDVSSQ

-497 SSNLSSVVL
+497 SSNLSSVVS

-512 DDYAKSGRQIEA
+512 DDYAKSGHQIEA
-524 MVSDFAEVEK
+524 MVSDFVEVEK

-557 MNLDKQVNLFKT
+557 MTLDKQVNLFKT

>member
-1 MMFASVF
+1 MMFSSMF
-8 ASLGTRIMFVVLAA
+8 ASLGTRIMLVVLAA

-27 GLFIGFVKVIQKDVL
+27 GLFIGFVKVMQKDVL

-49 ETGQYKKRE
+49 ENGQYKKRE

-125 SGLDAQSVDG
+125 SGLEAQSVDG

-172 HYDEVSQMVIATTS
+172 HYDEVSQMVIAATS
-186 YYTDYTDINTE
+186 YYTDINTE
-197 NQAIKE
+197 NKAIKE

-261 AKIDVGDRNDEISQV
+261 IKIDVGDRNDEISQV
-276 GRGINLFVENAR
+276 GHGVNLFVENAR

-311 AQETQKSMKDSSTT
+311 AQETQKSMKNSSTT

-364 KDAIGDLFSQII
+364 KDAIGDLFSQIT

-466 NAVSSQ
+466 NDVSSQ

-497 SSNLSSVVL
+497 SSNLSSVVQ

-524 MVSDFAEVEK
+524 MVSDFVEVEK

>member
-1 MMFASVF
+1 MVFSSVF

-58 KTLAYMTKILEQG
+58 KTLAYMTKIIEQG
-71 IHEYYKNFDNATAR
+71 IHEYYKSFDNATAR

-172 HYDEVSQMVIATTS
+172 HYDEISQMVIAATS
-186 YYTDYTDINTE
+186 YYTDINTE
-197 NQAIKE
+197 NKAIKE
-203 GVNKVFNENT
+203 GINKVFNENT

-261 AKIDVGDRNDEISQV
+261 AKIDVDDRNDEISQV
-276 GRGINLFVENAR
+276 GRGVNLFVENAR

-311 AQETQKSMKDSSTT
+311 TQETQKSMKDSSTT
-325 LNSVKNKATDVASM
+325 LNSVKNKATDIANM

-364 KDAIGDLFSQII
+364 KDAIGDLFSQIT

-497 SSNLSSVVL
+497 SSNLSSVVR

-512 DDYAKSGRQIEA
+512 DDYAKSGHQIEA
-524 MVSDFAEVEK
+524 MVSDFVEVEK
-534 VASKTLADSSDILNI
+534 VASKTLADSSDVLNI
-549 ATHVSGTT
+549 ATHVSETT

>member
-1 MMFASVF
+1 MMFASIF
-8 ASLGTRIMFVVLAA
+8 SSFGARIVLVVLAT

-27 GLFIGFVKVIQKDVL
+27 GLSISLVKVMQKDVL
-42 AQLMEHL
+42 EQIMGHL
-49 ETGQYKKRE
+49 ETEQYRKRE

-120 KTVGQ
+120 KTIGQ
-125 SGLDAQSVDG
+125 SGISLQSVDG
-135 VYYVRGYLEA
+135 VYYVKGYLEA

-160 DGGVPE
+160 GGGVPE

-172 HYDEVSQMVIATTS
+172 HYDEVSQMVIAATS
-186 YYTDYTDINTE
+186 YYTDIDAE
-197 NQAIKE
+197 NRAIKE
-203 GVNKVFNENT
+203 DIEKAFNEST
-213 TKLFL
+213 AKLFL
-218 WILTA
+218 WILIA
-223 TIALVVLTL
+223 TIALAVLTL
-232 IYAKLR
+232 IYAKLK
-238 IVKRIDELVL
+238 IVKRIDDLVL

-261 AKIDVGDRNDEISQV
+261 AKIDVDDRNDEISQV
-276 GRGINLFVENAR
+276 GHGVNLFVEKAR
-288 LIMEEIKGIS
+288 LIIEETKGIS
-298 TSNKTSMDKLVQI
+298 TLNKTSMDKLVQI
-311 AQETQKSMKDSSTT
+311 TKETQESMKNSSTT
-325 LNSVKNKATDVASM
+325 LNSVKDKATDVASVM
-339 MNISIEQSQG
+339 SASIEQSQG

-364 KDAIGDLFSQII
+364 KDAIGDLFYQII
-376 ESAHT
+376 EAAHT
-381 EEELSSKVEQLS
+381 EEELSNKVEQLS

-466 NAVSSQ
+466 NDVSSQ

-497 SSNLSSVVL
+497 SANLSSVVL

-524 MVSDFAEVEK
+524 MVSDFIKVEK
-534 VASKTLADSSDILNI
+534 VASKTLADYSDILKI
-549 ATHVSGTT
+549 ATHVSETT
-557 MNLDKQVNLFKT
+557 KNLDKQVNLFKT

>member
-1 MMFASVF
+1 MVFFSMFS
-8 ASLGTRIMFVVLAA
+8 SLGARIVFIVLVA
-22 LLGLG
+22 LLSLG
-27 GLFIGFVKVIQKDVL
+27 GLFIGFVKVMQKDVL
-42 AQLMEHL
+42 TQLMEHL

-58 KTLAYMTKILEQG
+58 KTLAYMTEILEQG
-71 IHEYYKNFDNATAR
+71 IHEYYKSFDNATAR

-172 HYDEVSQMVIATTS
+172 HYDEVSQMVIAATS
-186 YYTDYTDINTE
+186 YYTDINTE
-197 NQAIKE
+197 NKAIKE

-218 WILTA
+218 WILTM

-238 IVKRIDELVL
+238 IMKRIDELVF
-248 KINAFSHGDKDLR
+248 KINAFSHGDRDLK

-276 GRGINLFVENAR
+276 VRGINLFVENAR
-288 LIMEEIKGIS
+288 LIMEKIKGIS
-298 TSNKTSMDKLVQI
+298 ALNKTSMDQLVQI
-311 AQETQKSMKDSSTT
+311 TQETQKSMKNSSTT
-325 LNSVKNKATDVASM
+325 LNSVKNKATDIASM
-339 MNISIEQSQG
+339 MNISIEQSQE

-364 KDAIGDLFSQII
+364 KDAIGDLFSQIT

-381 EEELSSKVEQLS
+381 EEELSSQVEQLS

-472 MNLNSQKMER
+472 MNLNSQKMEH

-512 DDYAKSGRQIEA
+512 DDYAKSGHQIEA
-524 MVSDFAEVEK
+524 MVSDFVEVEK
-534 VASKTLADSSDILNI
+534 VVSKTLADSSDILNI
-549 ATHVSGTT
+549 ATHVSETT